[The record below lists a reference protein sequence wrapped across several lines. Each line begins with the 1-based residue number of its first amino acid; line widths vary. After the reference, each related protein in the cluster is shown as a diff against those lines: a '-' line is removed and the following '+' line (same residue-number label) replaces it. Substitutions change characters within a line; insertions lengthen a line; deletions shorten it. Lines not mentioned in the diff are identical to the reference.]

1 MALESASPADGNQA
15 TGSSG
20 LPGCN
25 RRQKPSTGGRFDT
38 LRMAAMM
45 EPV

>member
-1 MALESASPADGNQA
+1 MSRAGGIQA
-15 TGSSG
+15 TGSLASLDG
-20 LPGCN
+20 FIAIA
-25 RRQKPSTGGRFDT
+25 RRKAGAAT